1 MSTYTTK
8 EQWQSLYEDPVI
20 SGLRKVAIDK
30 LQEEGNQVYPG
41 TENAAKEIWA
51 LCVAVADKVKGNHTE
66 IHTGRSWG
74 LGAAGHRY
82 FSVTSVS
89 IAGQTITVSKDSHG
103 EEYDLKYFTENLS
116 YFNNEYHGHI
126 NVMHLTKGNA
136 KQLWITHVL
145 PMLSLGI
152 FQASG
157 KDWIDIS
164 DLKKKDKNFKEFL
177 AGRPGKHELLNG
189 VSLTGHFDTKQE
201 MIDIINLGE
210 KMNDQISEIV
220 ELLKLRKNVIL
231 EGVPGTGKTWI
242 RNKIREKM
250 RATLESTTFHP
261 AKTYEEFVGGIFPQN
276 NAGELQFH
284 YLKGTVSNIANKAMN
299 DVSEDAK
306 YILFIDEINRANIP
320 MVMGELLTIIEST
333 KRTVPDGDD
342 ALKDKPTA
350 GSIWEVA
357 VHTEPNLTK
366 YLRLPSNLYILATMN
381 TSDRSV
387 LSMDAALRRRFAYYR
402 IETKLI
408 PAGKSG
414 MKKLLQA
421 SESGERETFWK
432 KRKLFG
438 VDELFEKLFDI
449 LADVNENILGE
460 KIGPDA
466 MLGHSYFFVGEDE
479 VESLSNEEAVSE
491 ILQLSILPQIAD
503 ILTSMNKTDSRIVN
517 EINSKLKPLEDIHAS
532 HYRLKEPIANRNS
545 LDIAVSVVRTAESE
559 GYPDPRVLFDKDAK
573 IYRFKVVPHGPN
585 IKLKPSNFQEFA
597 YIRWIGP
604 QKQVEILAGS
614 AILPPRENFTNK
626 TPSVE
631 AERRDWIETG
641 IVEIQE
647 SDYGIFAKSVVVEA
661 GARAG
666 VMVNGEQTFQGSR
679 FKNNLGEPFPIY

>member
-8 EQWQSLYEDPVI
+8 EQWQTLYDKSEI
-20 SGLRKVAIDK
+20 SGLRKAAIDK

-51 LCVAVADKVKGNHTE
+51 LCVAVAARVKANHTK
-66 IHTGRSWG
+66 IFSGRSYG
-74 LGAAGHRY
+74 LNEEGHVY
-82 FSVTSVS
+82 QEIVSVDNSDL
-89 IAGQTITVSKDSHG
+89 TITIANSDDEETETDEKMFIDCLKQCEHTYGGFINAFHHSKYGSR
-103 EEYDLKYFTENLS
+103 DLLKLS
-116 YFNNEYHGHI
+116 K
-126 NVMHLTKGNA
+126 L
-136 KQLWITHVL
+136 L

-152 FQASG
+152 FQKSG
-157 KDWIDIS
+157 KDWLDLCHDDVYVGRSNEEDDTIS
-164 DLKKKDKNFKEFL
+164 E
-177 AGRPGKHELLNG
+177 G

-210 KMNDQISEIV
+210 KMNKQISEIV
-220 ELLKLRKNVIL
+220 DLLELRKNVIL

-242 RNKIREKM
+242 RNKIKDKM
-250 RATLESTTFHP
+250 GATLESTTFHP

-276 NAGELQFH
+276 EKGELQFH

-342 ALKDKPTA
+342 ALKDESTA
-350 GSIWEVA
+350 GSTWEVA

-366 YLRLPSNLYILATMN
+366 YLRLPSNLYFLATMN

-408 PAGKSG
+408 PEEKSE
-414 MKKLLQA
+414 MKKLLQTN
-421 SESGERETFWK
+421 ESGEPETFWK

-438 VDELFEKLFDI
+438 VDDLFETLFDI
-449 LADVNENILGE
+449 LADINKNILKK

-479 VESLSNEEAVSE
+479 VASLSDGEAVSE
-491 ILQLSILPQIAD
+491 MLQLSILPQIAD
-503 ILTSMNKTDSRIVN
+503 ILTSMNKTNSGIVSY
-517 EINSKLKPLEDIHAS
+517 INSELRQLEDLGAS
-532 HYRLKEPIANRNS
+532 HYRLKEPINNKNS
-545 LDIAVSVVRTAESE
+545 LDIAVTVVRTAESD
-559 GYPDPRVLFDKDAK
+559 GYPDPRVLFDKDAN
-573 IYRFKVVPHGPN
+573 IYRFKVVPHKPD

-597 YIRWIGP
+597 YIRWFGP